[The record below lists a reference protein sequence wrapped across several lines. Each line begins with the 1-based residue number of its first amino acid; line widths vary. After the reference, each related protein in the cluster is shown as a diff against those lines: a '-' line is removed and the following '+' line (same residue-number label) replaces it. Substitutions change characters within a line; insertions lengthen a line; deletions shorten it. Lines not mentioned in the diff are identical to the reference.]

1 MKFRYY
7 IRGFGAGLIVA
18 AAVLLIA
25 GMIEKNNNY
34 IASDNKETQSSGSVI
49 AFTTESADN
58 KEKETQKATGKSAE
72 ETTQVNKETTT
83 AVVARETESQRP
95 TASIVIG
102 DGSGLVQIE
111 FKGVGT
117 ASEAADILYSAGII
131 EDKLAFY
138 TYMDISG
145 YAVRIRDGKYSLKPG
160 DSYETIARTITQSD

>member
-49 AFTTESADN
+49 AFTTESADD
-58 KEKETQKATGKSAE
+58 KEKETQKTTGKSDE
-72 ETTQVNKETTT
+72 ETTQGNKETAT
-83 AVVARETESQRP
+83 AVGETESQRP

-102 DGSGLVQIE
+102 DGSGQVQIE

-145 YAVRIRDGKYSLKPG
+145 YAVRIRDGEYSLKPG
-160 DSYETIARTITQSD
+160 DSYETIARTITQLD